1 MLDITVVDIRA
12 AVQIGTTRL
21 TYHLGY
27 LSKKKKKKRII
38 LGDLALVCMHC
49 RHVKRDGF
57 IDKDLSPLEIRTY
70 KHRHFSVY

>member
-27 LSKKKKKKRII
+27 LSKKKKKKNVSSWVTLR
-38 LGDLALVCMHC
+38 LCVCTAGMLKGM
-49 RHVKRDGF
+49 VS
-57 IDKDLSPLEIRTY
+57 LIRTC
-70 KHRHFSVY
+70 HH